1 LPERAGLKT
10 KNMIQ
15 NKIIL
20 LFNLI
25 TGLWRQNPARTIPG
39 CLPPGNK
46 AFIAFSAILLFAL
59 FPFTRDLH
67 GQTLDHY
74 LQEAA
79 ENNPELRAR
88 FHEYQSSLER
98 VPQVGS
104 LPDPQLSFGYYI
116 RPMEFPM
123 GDQRADL
130 SLMQMFPWFGTL
142 SSRED
147 EASRMAWARYE
158 SFRDTKNRL
167 YFNIKTVWYE
177 LYELEREIAI
187 MEKNLELLRDLEELS
202 LIRFQSA
209 GFPQSPAS
217 GPSSSTMPSGNP
229 AGSSSTMSSISAG
242 TMTGGSMGAGTG
254 NMSAGGAS
262 PRMQSMPAGAMQG
275 GSMGGGGMSD
285 VLRARMEINEM
296 ENMIALLID
305 TRDPLL
311 ARFNRLLNRPAL
323 VEVVVPDTLEI
334 SIQAGTRQALLEN
347 IIEENPM
354 IKMLEEEAGAYQ
366 SRQRTAMLEGRP
378 SFGAGLNYMVFSSPS
393 NDAVSMGGRNMVMP
407 MVTISLPIYRG
418 KYRAREREAML
429 LRESAISRQENM
441 VNELSVQLSDVLKD
455 IADAERRTGLYRR
468 QAELAGQAMDILIT
482 DYSVGRVRFEE
493 VLRLQEQL
501 FGYQLGLLRAVAD
514 HNRVIARLEMLT
526 ASEITSDTS
535 KSVINR

>member
-1 LPERAGLKT
+1 
-10 KNMIQ
+10 MIQ

-25 TGLWRQNPARTIPG
+25 TGIWRQRPGGANPG
-39 CLPPGNK
+39 CLSRVNRV
-46 AFIAFSAILLFAL
+46 FIAVSALLLVAV
-59 FPFTRDLH
+59 FPFSRDLR

-74 LQEAA
+74 LREAA

-88 FHEYQSSLER
+88 FHEYQSALER
-98 VPQVGS
+98 VPQAGS
-104 LPDPQLSFGYYI
+104 LPDPLLSFGYFI

-187 MEKNLELLRDLEELS
+187 MEKNLELLRELEELS

-217 GPSSSTMPSGNP
+217 GSSSSMSSMPSGNT
-229 AGSSSTMSSISAG
+229 AGSSSSMSSMSAG
-242 TMTGGSMGAGTG
+242 TMTGGNMGTG
-254 NMSAGGAS
+254 TGMPDKGPGGSSS
-262 PRMQSMPAGAMQG
+262 PVQSMPAGGMQG

-305 TRDPLL
+305 TRNPLL
-311 ARFNRLLNRPAL
+311 ARFNRLLNRPAA

-347 IIEENPM
+347 IIEENPV

-366 SRQRTAMLEGRP
+366 SRQRTAVLEGRP
-378 SFGAGLNYMVFSSPS
+378 SFGAGLNYMIFSSPS
-393 NDAVSMGGRNMVMP
+393 GDAASMGGRNMFMP
-407 MVTISLPIYRG
+407 MVTMTLPIYRG

-429 LRESAISRQENM
+429 LRESALGRQENM

-455 IADAERRTGLYRR
+455 LADAERRTDLYRR
-468 QAELAGQAMDILIT
+468 QSELAGQTMDILIT

-501 FGYQLGLLRAVAD
+501 FGYQLALLRAVTD
-514 HNRVIARLEMLT
+514 HNRVIARLELLT
-526 ASEITSDTS
+526 ASEIKNDIS
-535 KSVINR
+535 KSDINR